1 MLEVGAKLPPRVV
14 DYQDYRE
21 FLQAFYT
28 YKKKA
33 NKSFSYR
40 KFSQISGIKSSNFL
54 MLVMQKRRNLSAKI
68 ATPVAKAMKLSRAES
83 AYFVSLVK
91 LEQAKDGEDREKFD
105 REKKIAVRK
114 IMTKILPTEKHRYL
128 STWYYPLVRELAFL
142 PHFRPE
148 AQWVSDKLQKM
159 ITIDQAEKAIK
170 LLIDLGLWKINR
182 GKIEVHDLVL
192 DTGDDSPVFR
202 ADVVV
207 PIHNDTLMAW
217 TKILDRIPA
226 EEREL
231 GLIHI
236 PINSEKIPE
245 LKKRIL
251 RFQDEL
257 IGWLQDEKNPTQ
269 VVQVGTYLVPVT
281 TSE

>member
-1 MLEVGAKLPPRVV
+1 MLEVTKLPPRVV

-21 FLQAFYT
+21 FLSDFY
-28 YKKKA
+28 KHKKA
-33 NKSFSYR
+33 INKAFSYR

-83 AYFVSLVK
+83 AYFVSMVK
-91 LEQAKDGEDREKFD
+91 LEQAKDGEDHERFD
-105 REKKIAVRK
+105 REKKVAIRK
-114 IMTKILPTEKHRYL
+114 ILTKILPAEKHRYL
-128 STWYYPLVRELAFL
+128 SSWYYPLVRELAFL
-142 PHFRPE
+142 PGFRPE
-148 AQWVSDKLQKM
+148 PEWVSKKLQKM
-159 ITIDQAEKAIK
+159 ITPEQAAGAIK
-170 LLIDLGLWKINR
+170 LMIDLGLWKLKGN
-182 GKIEVHDLVL
+182 KIEVHDLVL
-192 DTGDDSPVFR
+192 DTGDDSPTFSAEIVL
-202 ADVVV
+202 
-207 PIHNDTLMAW
+207 PIHNETLLAW
-217 TKILDRIPA
+217 TKILGSIPPA
-226 EEREL
+226 EREL
-231 GLIHI
+231 GLINI

-281 TSE
+281 TKSY